1 MEAPAQRLAFSY
13 RDSIADSIAE
23 NRIDEALGTLQ
34 DFVSNLVPDFKSSV
48 LLLRRRYS
56 QFREDKLKNIA
67 ALNEADLISAR
78 ILEMVYEAERQSAV
92 TPKYTVTAP
101 ATPLQYP
108 APKTS
113 LRVVQT
119 NDANFSEPSTTG
131 QTAPKTVPSD
141 RMETIDEQLRGY
153 WEQYRASLDPERTVA
168 CACQNVTK
176 RFRKSRFSLEELS
189 FDLRTGQITVV
200 VGRNASGKT
209 TLLRILLGEIVPDT
223 GYVRYPALTQA
234 GERWPDVKRRIGYI
248 PQFPDRWG
256 GRVKTNLHFVA
267 RVHGSRGE
275 RNLNLVEWH
284 LHRYGLSEYQY
295 STWSELS
302 GGFRTRY
309 ELVRALI
316 SRPRLLILDEP
327 LASLDVVARQQ
338 FLKNLRVIAY
348 SLEEPVPIIVTS
360 QHLYEIEAIA
370 DQMIVLDDG
379 KCLFCGSLAEIEKKS
394 TGRFYELNTK
404 VPKRLMEERL
414 QGTRITILETNSDGY
429 VVETPEVVSEI

>member
-13 RDSIADSIAE
+13 RDNIADSIAE
-23 NRIDEALGTLQ
+23 NRINEALSTLQ
-34 DFVSNLVPDFKSSV
+34 DFVSNLAPDFKSSV

-67 ALNEADLISAR
+67 APNEADLISAR
-78 ILEMVYEAERQSAV
+78 ILEMVGEAERQSAV
-92 TPKYTVTAP
+92 TSKYTVTAP
-101 ATPLQYP
+101 ANLLQNS

-113 LRVVQT
+113 LRVVRT
-119 NDANFSEPSTTG
+119 NDALPRNFSEPSTTAP
-131 QTAPKTVPSD
+131 TAPKTMPSGQ
-141 RMETIDEQLRGY
+141 MGTIDEQLRGY

-168 CACQNVTK
+168 CACHKVAK

-189 FDLRTGQITVV
+189 FDLRTGQITGV

-209 TLLRILLGEIVPDT
+209 TLLRMLLGEIVPDS

-267 RVHGSRGE
+267 RIHGSRGE
-275 RNLNLVEWH
+275 RNRNLVEWH

-327 LASLDVVARQQ
+327 LASLDVVARQE

-348 SLEEPVPIIVTS
+348 SLEEPVPIVVTS
-360 QHLYEIEAIA
+360 QHLYEI
-370 DQMIVLDDG
+370 
-379 KCLFCGSLAEIEKKS
+379 
-394 TGRFYELNTK
+394 
-404 VPKRLMEERL
+404 
-414 QGTRITILETNSDGY
+414 
-429 VVETPEVVSEI
+429 